1 MTHPLAAAV
10 GAVTALALM
19 ATPCWADD
27 RQYEL
32 VIYHCLEMNRTN
44 CSSTTLPM
52 ATLPANP
59 SAAYAQAQ
67 AMVAK
72 FMAEHPGLTLRGF
85 DMLIG
90 RGA

>member
-1 MTHPLAAAV
+1 MRLP
-10 GAVTALALM
+10 ALALSLV
-19 ATPCWADD
+19 AAVSAPAAADD

-32 VIYHCLEMNRTN
+32 VIFHCLEMNRTN
-44 CSSTTLPM
+44 CGSTTLPM

-67 AMVAK
+67 AMVARWI
-72 FMAEHPGLTLRGF
+72 AEHPGLTLRGF
-85 DMLIG
+85 DMRIG